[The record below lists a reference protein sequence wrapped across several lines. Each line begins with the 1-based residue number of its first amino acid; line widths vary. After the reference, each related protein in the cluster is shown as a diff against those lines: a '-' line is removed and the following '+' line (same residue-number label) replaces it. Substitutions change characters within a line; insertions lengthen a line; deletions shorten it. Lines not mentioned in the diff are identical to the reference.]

1 MIYDEDV
8 NTTWTPPTMNWFK
21 LISKSLVST
30 NDILSNMLIAFTSN
44 MNIFDEPLAID
55 RSEKN
60 TFSYS
65 EEEVKDMIE
74 AYQEFDRQQI
84 IAEYEAVESARALI
98 LTDWFKNNFLRMNRI
113 WGLLVIF
120 ADK

>member
-1 MIYDEDV
+1 
-8 NTTWTPPTMNWFK
+8 
-21 LISKSLVST
+21 
-30 NDILSNMLIAFTSN
+30 
-44 MNIFDEPLAID
+44 MNIFVDPKALD

-98 LTDWFKNNFLRMNRI
+98 LTD
-113 WGLLVIF
+113 
-120 ADK
+120 

>member
-1 MIYDEDV
+1 
-8 NTTWTPPTMNWFK
+8 
-21 LISKSLVST
+21 
-30 NDILSNMLIAFTSN
+30 
-44 MNIFDEPLAID
+44 MNIFVDPKALD

-65 EEEVKDMIE
+65 GEEVKDMIE

-98 LTDWFKNNFLRMNRI
+98 LTD
-113 WGLLVIF
+113 
-120 ADK
+120 

>member
-1 MIYDEDV
+1 
-8 NTTWTPPTMNWFK
+8 
-21 LISKSLVST
+21 
-30 NDILSNMLIAFTSN
+30 

-65 EEEVKDMIE
+65 EEEVKDMVE

-84 IAEYEAVESARALI
+84 IAEYEAIESARALI
-98 LTDWFKNNFLRMNRI
+98 LTD
-113 WGLLVIF
+113 
-120 ADK
+120 

>member
-1 MIYDEDV
+1 
-8 NTTWTPPTMNWFK
+8 
-21 LISKSLVST
+21 
-30 NDILSNMLIAFTSN
+30 MLIAFTAI
-44 MNIFDEPLAID
+44 MNIFNKPLAID

-98 LTDWFKNNFLRMNRI
+98 LTD
-113 WGLLVIF
+113 
-120 ADK
+120 